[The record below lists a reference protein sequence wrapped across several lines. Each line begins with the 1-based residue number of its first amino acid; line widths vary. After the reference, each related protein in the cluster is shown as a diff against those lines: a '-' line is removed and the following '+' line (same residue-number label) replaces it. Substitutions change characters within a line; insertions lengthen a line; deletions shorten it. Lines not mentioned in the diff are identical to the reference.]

1 MGSRIR
7 ELIDR
12 VIDKIRSLA
21 PAQIQV
27 AVPIP
32 IASGARPRR

>member
-12 VIDKIRSLA
+12 VIEKVRALA
-21 PAQIQV
+21 APP
-27 AVPIP
+27 PIP
-32 IASGARPRR
+32 VPVTASPRPRR